1 MYNYKETKMNMCEY
15 GCGNPAKFV
24 LKNGRNS
31 CSKYSTQCPMNKKK
45 NSIGLE
51 TAYSEGRMSKSIF
64 TEEHRAKSNESKILN
79 IKANPFETWGRKLQ
93 LQEIREQQNNS
104 CLFCGISEWR
114 GQFITLELD
123 HIDGNSSNN
132 VRENLRLLCPNCHSQ
147 TDTWRGRNIN
157 SGVVRVP
164 DEELLD
170 AILQTKNIRSALIK
184 VQLAPKG
191 GNYRRAKKLLSAY
204 EETRRVESLKVGEP
218 CEMGIPSQAE
228 KSEGVET

>member
-1 MYNYKETKMNMCEY
+1 MKMCEY
-15 GCGNPAKFV
+15 GCGNPAQFV

-31 CSKYSTQCPMNKKK
+31 CSEYSTKCPTNRNK
-45 NSIGLE
+45 NSKGLSD
-51 TAYSEGRMSKSIF
+51 AHKEGRMSKF
-64 TEEHRAKSNESKILN
+64 TFTAEHRNKSNESKILN
-79 IKANPFETWGRKLQ
+79 IKSNPFETWGRKLQ
-93 LQEIREQQNNS
+93 LQELREEQNDS
-104 CLFCGISEWR
+104 CLFCGLSEWR
-114 GQFITLELD
+114 DQKIVLELD

-157 SGVVRVP
+157 SGVVKVP
-164 DEELLD
+164 DSELLD
-170 AILQTKNIRSALIK
+170 ALLTTNNIRSALIK

-204 EETRRVESLKVGEP
+204 EETRRVESFKVGEP